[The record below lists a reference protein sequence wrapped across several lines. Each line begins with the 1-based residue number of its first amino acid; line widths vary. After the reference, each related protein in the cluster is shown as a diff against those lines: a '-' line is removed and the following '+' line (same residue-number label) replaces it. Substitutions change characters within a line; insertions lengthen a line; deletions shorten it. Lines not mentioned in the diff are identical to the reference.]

1 VTSTPVRTRFAPSP
15 TGWLHLG
22 SARTALFAWLLA
34 RHTGGEMVLRIE
46 DTDAA
51 RSTPEFT
58 QVIFD
63 TLAWLGLDY
72 DGEPVYQSQR
82 ADLYAEAAAKLLADG
97 KAYYCDCTRDQIDAR
112 AKERGGKPGY
122 DGVCRDRDV
131 APGEGVSVRFRT
143 PDDGATSFTDL
154 IRGDVSFPNADLED
168 FVIVRASGQAMF
180 LLANAVDDV
189 EQGVNHV
196 LRGEDLLNVT
206 PKVLLL
212 RRALGHTDDPV
223 FAHLPL
229 LVGADRKKLSK
240 RKDSVAIA
248 DYQNEGFL
256 PEALVNYIATLGW
269 GAPDGIE
276 IRPIGEIVEL
286 FDIATVS
293 QAPAFFDRKKLE
305 HFNGEYI
312 RALTLDDFI
321 ARAEPFVTGSWAL
334 WPPDSFDPIVFRSMA
349 PLVQERVKVLSEIA
363 NYVDF
368 LFVADDD
375 LVFDAPSWE
384 KVMVKGRDK
393 AEVMLD
399 GMIEAFETC
408 DWDVAT
414 LDTTLFGFGE
424 AHEIKKGQ
432 AQAPI
437 RVAVTGRSVG
447 PPLLES
453 LVELG
458 RARTLARLRTARA
471 AL

>member
-1 VTSTPVRTRFAPSP
+1 V
-15 TGWLHLG
+15 
-22 SARTALFAWLLA
+22 
-34 RHTGGEMVLRIE
+34 
-46 DTDAA
+46 
-51 RSTPEFT
+51 
-58 QVIFD
+58 
-63 TLAWLGLDY
+63 
-72 DGEPVYQSQR
+72 
-82 ADLYAEAAAKLLADG
+82 
-97 KAYYCDCTRDQIDAR
+97 
-112 AKERGGKPGY
+112 
-122 DGVCRDRDV
+122 
-131 APGEGVSVRFRT
+131 
-143 PDDGATSFTDL
+143 
-154 IRGDVSFPNADLED
+154 
-168 FVIVRASGQAMF
+168 F

-212 RRALGHTDDPV
+212 RRALGHVEDPV

-240 RKDSVAIA
+240 RKDSVALA
-248 DYQNEGFL
+248 DYQAEGFL
-256 PEALVNYIATLGW
+256 AEALVNYLATLGW
-269 GAPDGIE
+269 GAPDGVE
-276 IRPIGEIVEL
+276 IRPLAEIVEL

-293 QAPAFFDRKKLE
+293 QAPAFFDRKKLA

-312 RALTLDDFI
+312 RALSLEDFI
-321 ARAEPFVTGSWAL
+321 ARAEPFVRAADVP
-334 WPPDSFDPIVFRSMA
+334 WPADSFDPIVFAAMA
-349 PLVQERVKVLSEIA
+349 PLVQERVKVLSEIPS
-363 NYVDF
+363 YVDF

-375 LVFDAPSWE
+375 LVFDQSSWE

-393 AEVMLD
+393 AEIMLD
-399 GMIEAFETC
+399 GMLAAFESC
-408 DWDVAT
+408 GWDVAT
-414 LDTTLFGFGE
+414 LDNTLFGFGE

-458 RARTLARLRTARA
+458 RSRTLARLRTARA